1 LISFRSINA
10 RQPYNY
16 VLPTG
21 VPNSK
26 GVAITNAH
34 YLSKNSLSLSNLTK
48 NHWGNHW
55 FVLFGRVFVMQILLL
70 LWGKFHRNLKQS
82 APIRRK
88 LRETSEL
95 KQNPAL
101 AATLLEKLTPNAAK
115 ILSQFRA
122 TRKK

>member
-1 LISFRSINA
+1 
-10 RQPYNY
+10 
-16 VLPTG
+16 
-21 VPNSK
+21 
-26 GVAITNAH
+26 
-34 YLSKNSLSLSNLTK
+34 
-48 NHWGNHW
+48 
-55 FVLFGRVFVMQILLL
+55 MQILLL
-70 LWGKFHRNLKQS
+70 LWGNFHRNLKQS

-101 AATLLEKLTPNAAK
+101 ATTLLEKLTPNAAK